1 MTGERMIAF
10 VRETA
15 GLPRTEQV
23 TIAPLG
29 ARGSD
34 RTYFR
39 ATWSPARSAILV
51 HYDPLRQENRY
62 FVPIAQF
69 LLQNGLPVPRIWGHR
84 DDLCLALMDDL
95 GTRDLWSERNRPWKE
110 RRRLYEKALRA
121 VHRLHS
127 LGERDIE
134 SAGVPLMEGFG
145 PDLYRWERNYFMEH
159 FVKHVCKT
167 DLPGSM
173 TEALE
178 DELSQLAV
186 RLASGKQSF
195 VHRDFQS
202 QNIMILDDDV
212 VFIDFQGMR
221 RGNPLYD
228 IASLLCDPYV
238 AFDDDT
244 MADLLGVYTGLTGK
258 TVTGGD
264 NDASFDEA
272 AVQRLMQALG
282 AFGFLGLV
290 KGLPR
295 FLDHIPAA
303 FRGLDRAASK
313 IPSLHQLREVIDICR
328 SSPWCGGTGCPGQA
342 R

>member
-1 MTGERMIAF
+1 
-10 VRETA
+10 
-15 GLPRTEQV
+15 
-23 TIAPLG
+23 
-29 ARGSD
+29 
-34 RTYFR
+34 
-39 ATWSPARSAILV
+39 
-51 HYDPLRQENRY
+51 
-62 FVPIAQF
+62 
-69 LLQNGLPVPRIWGHR
+69 
-84 DDLCLALMDDL
+84 
-95 GTRDLWSERNRPWKE
+95 
-110 RRRLYEKALRA
+110 
-121 VHRLHS
+121 
-127 LGERDIE
+127 
-134 SAGVPLMEGFG
+134 
-145 PDLYRWERNYFMEH
+145 MEH

-258 TVTGGD
+258 TVIGGD